1 MNFFGSCFSRF
12 VLPGAVFLF
21 CLTTS
26 FAQTNTAEIVGTV
39 QDTSGAVLPGAT
51 VIANHQASGL
61 TVERVTGDQGE
72 FLLPALPV
80 GEHTLIGEL
89 PGFKHLVR
97 QGIVLRVGQRA
108 SLDLVLELGEITES
122 ITVTC
127 TVFIIQKSNAK
138 INDIIENE
146 RVVDLPLNGRTF
158 LQLALLSEGVVKPPG
173 GKARPLLQDPASQ
186 CQCDGHQQ
194 HANQA
199 LDKFHGD
206 LVEHPL
212 PDHDSCKG
220 RRHAGCNQ
228 RPLTR
233 SQAGFGLHT

>member
-1 MNFFGSCFSRF
+1 MGLHRPYRALLIVDLNNPWGSR
-12 VLPGAVFLF
+12 PRLF
-21 CLTTS
+21 Y
-26 FAQTNTAEIVGTV
+26 AA
-39 QDTSGAVLPGAT
+39 P
-51 VIANHQASGL
+51 SGL
-61 TVERVTGDQGE
+61 RSSELKMPCAKE
-72 FLLPALPV
+72 FLEMYASARRLRREYV
-80 GEHTLIGEL
+80 WTLLI
-89 PGFKHLVR
+89 
-97 QGIVLRVGQRA
+97 ILRETWNLKRETRP
-108 SLDLVLELGEITES
+108 S
-122 ITVTC
+122 
-127 TVFIIQKSNAK
+127 
-138 INDIIENE
+138 
-146 RVVDLPLNGRTF
+146 
-158 LQLALLSEGVVKPPG
+158 
-173 GKARPLLQDPASQ
+173 KARPLLQDPASQ